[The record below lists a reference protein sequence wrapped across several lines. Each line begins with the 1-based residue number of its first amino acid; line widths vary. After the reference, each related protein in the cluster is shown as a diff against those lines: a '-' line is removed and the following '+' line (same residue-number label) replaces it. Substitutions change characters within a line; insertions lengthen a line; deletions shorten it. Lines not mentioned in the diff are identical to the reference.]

1 MKSTITAFVFIALV
15 LAACGSNV
23 AKQNVANTVTLP
35 THPIA
40 TPTRPVP
47 PLQSYYLYASDTTL
61 IFLNFA
67 DGKDE
72 RASTTSQDN
81 VYGQPCLMTYEDG
94 MMSYNQTGNRVTI
107 QALYVSRTPFT
118 MNPDG
123 TLTTNEVDSGSG
135 KIVVENFKPSSIQEY
150 NAQLAQL
157 GRNISHC

>member
-1 MKSTITAFVFIALV
+1 
-15 LAACGSNV
+15 
-23 AKQNVANTVTLP
+23 
-35 THPIA
+35 
-40 TPTRPVP
+40 
-47 PLQSYYLYASDTTL
+47 
-61 IFLNFA
+61 
-67 DGKDE
+67 
-72 RASTTSQDN
+72 
-81 VYGQPCLMTYEDG
+81 